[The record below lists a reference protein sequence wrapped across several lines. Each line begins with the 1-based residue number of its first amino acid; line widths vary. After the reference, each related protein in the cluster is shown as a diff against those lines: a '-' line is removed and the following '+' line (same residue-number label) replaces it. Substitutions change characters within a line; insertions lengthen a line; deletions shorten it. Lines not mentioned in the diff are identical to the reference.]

1 MSMTKQLKQSAC
13 PRCAQDVV
21 AHMRHMGPS
30 LRLLY
35 VWINTH
41 KRFICFLVVL
51 QATTL
56 LLVTLVHRPGRVHS
70 AIRVSIRSR
79 QRFSSRSGAGHPGK
93 RSCSHSNDRERE
105 RERRRR
111 WEDMEAF
118 VPTCQV
124 SVVRFYPSWQLLLLS
139 PTLSTNLRA
148 LDCSRHHRTWDPSQI
163 DLQNER

>member
-1 MSMTKQLKQSAC
+1 MFGAHMSMTKQLKQSAC

-105 RERRRR
+105 RETEEMRRYGGLCSH
-111 WEDMEAF
+111 
-118 VPTCQV
+118 VPGEC
-124 SVVRFYPSWQLLLLS
+124 
-139 PTLSTNLRA
+139 
-148 LDCSRHHRTWDPSQI
+148 C
-163 DLQNER
+163 